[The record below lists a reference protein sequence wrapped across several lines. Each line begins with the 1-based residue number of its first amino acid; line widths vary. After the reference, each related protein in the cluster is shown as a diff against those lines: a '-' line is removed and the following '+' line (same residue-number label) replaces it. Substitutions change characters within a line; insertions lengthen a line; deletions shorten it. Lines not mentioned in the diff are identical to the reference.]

1 MTSDVSGFTPHKIQ
15 IKTKSCRSLMAI
27 HLQMGLYFFKN
38 VYESGFKIPDHK
50 LKRHIWEIQAPY

>member
-1 MTSDVSGFTPHKIQ
+1 
-15 IKTKSCRSLMAI
+15 MAI

-50 LKRHIWEIQAPY
+50 LKRHIWEIQAPYLSPR